1 MLKKDGKIMENKPVN
16 ELIKDERDREI
27 DLKASRNARIVEGYV
42 VALIVIVSL
51 ICKQGF
57 VGWIVLSVDCLS
69 VIVETATRYY
79 YYREKSH
86 IRKIVLSFLLFICA
100 AFLAVSGIIQR

>member
-1 MLKKDGKIMENKPVN
+1 MVKKPVN

-27 DLKASRNARIVEGYV
+27 DLKASRNARIVEGYA
-42 VALIVIVSL
+42 VAIIVIVSL

-57 VGWIVLSVDCLS
+57 VGWIVLSVNCLS
-69 VIVETATRYY
+69 EIVETAAKYY
-79 YYREKSH
+79 HYREKSYM
-86 IRKIVLSFLLFICA
+86 RKIVLLFLLFISA